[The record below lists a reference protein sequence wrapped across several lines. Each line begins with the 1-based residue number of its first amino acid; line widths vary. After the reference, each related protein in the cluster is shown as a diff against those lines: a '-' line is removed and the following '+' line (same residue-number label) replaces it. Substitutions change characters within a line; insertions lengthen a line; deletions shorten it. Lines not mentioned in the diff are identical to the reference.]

1 MKLVKVGEGTPYEA
15 PHHFRFWG
23 IKKINPETDSKNV
36 TIGVSHFLPG
46 GGAEMSSSPQERAYF
61 CIRGNVTVK
70 GKSGEYQLEEG
81 DVIYIAPNEERSFQV
96 TNTQTATLLVIMSK
110 MN

>member
-1 MKLVKVGEGTPYEA
+1 MKFVKVGEGTPYQA
-15 PHHFRFWG
+15 PHHFSFWG
-23 IKKINPETDSKNV
+23 IKKIQPEMDSKNL

-46 GGAEMSSSPQERAYF
+46 GGSDVSSSPQERVYF
-61 CIRGNVTVK
+61 CIRGTVSVK
-70 GKSGEYQLEEG
+70 GKNEEYQLEEG

-110 MN
+110 IN